1 MHVVLLVVHQTE
13 GRHRAGAQTQPALH
27 TLLRCEGEFSLTQS
41 LLKVVYCHR
50 LLAVEDNQVVAVALM
65 VAEEEVFAVLRAILM
80 PILAGYLDGRS
91 LGVFVHRVLYVVLGE
106 KVKDLLKKYGI
117 TLHNDELY
125 DSAYVYSAAMADY
138 YGDKKSIPNE
148 ELLAKHIRDRIDD
161 VDKPVGYLMNQWYA
175 DMCYAGIPIDWEEF
189 T

>member
-1 MHVVLLVVHQTE
+1 MRSYRRGLDTYDDIP
-13 GRHRAGAQTQPALH
+13 RAMKRY
-27 TLLRCEGEFSLTQS
+27 LREYGPHFNKEL
-41 LLKVVYCHR
+41 Y
-50 LLAVEDNQVVAVALM
+50 E
-65 VAEEEVFAVLRAILM
+65 FAVSKMYKETDNGKEERIM
-80 PILAGYLDGRS
+80 P
-91 LGVFVHRVLYVVLGE
+91 VEKE

-125 DSAYVYSAAMADY
+125 DSVYVYSAAMADY